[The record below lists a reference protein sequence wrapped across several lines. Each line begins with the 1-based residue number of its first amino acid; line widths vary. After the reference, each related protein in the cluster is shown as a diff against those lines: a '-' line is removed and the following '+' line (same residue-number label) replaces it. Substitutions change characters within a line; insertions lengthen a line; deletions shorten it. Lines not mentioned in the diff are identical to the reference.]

1 MAAAARDASNGF
13 AGAGCATRSRRVVAR
28 PLCRRQRLRRVL
40 VDNLCPLEHLR
51 TRVRSHMRA
60 PPGSRRGGEQAH
72 SLRQRER
79 NRATLYVTGFAVRA
93 HTPTAIACAR
103 GRKNDGQG
111 AACRSP
117 HGQELGHW
125 CVRAPR
131 RATPSWLQLVC
142 RSGARARS
150 PAITSTRPR
159 AEYSLSKPGRP
170 PASSLHLCAASRTE
184 TAATVPAT
192 APSTNK
198 KVMPAPVSPLLP
210 SLLFFFW
217 QVLRN
222 LLSSSS
228 SIYSQPIRLTFF
240 SLEKEGKKKYK

>member
-1 MAAAARDASNGF
+1 MSPASPSEPTRRLRLPVPVGATTTVRGWHAVRRMAKSWAI
-13 AGAGCATRSRRVVAR
+13 GACVRPDGQRRPGYR
-28 PLCRRQRLRRVL
+28 GLCR
-40 VDNLCPLEHLR
+40 
-51 TRVRSHMRA
+51 A
-60 PPGSRRGGEQAH
+60 
-72 SLRQRER
+72 
-79 NRATLYVTGFAVRA
+79 
-93 HTPTAIACAR
+93 
-103 GRKNDGQG
+103 
-111 AACRSP
+111 
-117 HGQELGHW
+117 
-125 CVRAPR
+125 
-131 RATPSWLQLVC
+131 
-142 RSGARARS
+142 GARARS

-240 SLEKEGKKKYK
+240 SLEKEGEKKYK

>member
-1 MAAAARDASNGF
+1 MSLRSACQRLRTGPQRSCDRGNASGLAVATIACVVCPDRQPPLAATSRWPQQRGTLPTAFF
-13 AGAGCATRSRRVVAR
+13 AGAGSATRRSRRVVAR

-72 SLRQRER
+72 SPRQRER
-79 NRATLYVTGFAVRA
+79 SRATLYVTGFAVRA

-125 CVRAPR
+125 RVRAPR
-131 RATPSWLQLVC
+131 RATPSGLQGVVQGG
-142 RSGARARS
+142 GAR
-150 PAITSTRPR
+150 
-159 AEYSLSKPGRP
+159 
-170 PASSLHLCAASRTE
+170 
-184 TAATVPAT
+184 
-192 APSTNK
+192 
-198 KVMPAPVSPLLP
+198 
-210 SLLFFFW
+210 
-217 QVLRN
+217 
-222 LLSSSS
+222 
-228 SIYSQPIRLTFF
+228 SQPSDHFHPSSR
-240 SLEKEGKKKYK
+240 

>member
-1 MAAAARDASNGF
+1 
-13 AGAGCATRSRRVVAR
+13 
-28 PLCRRQRLRRVL
+28 
-40 VDNLCPLEHLR
+40 
-51 TRVRSHMRA
+51 MRA

-198 KVMPAPVSPLLP
+198 KVMPAPVP
-210 SLLFFFW
+210 SF
-217 QVLRN
+217 

-228 SIYSQPIRLTFF
+228 FGKFGQPSFPRTFF
-240 SLEKEGKKKYK
+240 SGRRKQKKCKATRVSSISVKHQVMSSTRGQRERQATQAAGAQRRGAACEPKQYIVCGACVPAPRPPAREDAPGTRDGAL